1 MGVLSWGQHIAGPEH
16 RQPQK
21 KGVGAVDTA
30 ELRSPTVSKA
40 VWGLKV
46 RSWIIGQPAVLFL
59 AWWVGRAGG
68 RYSQDAAPQSVNS
81 PSALWPAISHLPPPR
96 GAHNCPSAGP
106 DSGSRLGGCLPL
118 CSREAGMLTRK
129 PCSSQTDKD
138 PANLP
143 VPLLPPFRK
152 DPANLPAP
160 LHSDHQGPCQV
171 GREWLSCS
179 GSPAACL
186 PSPRY
191 EDKDKSFRGKKGS
204 NWGAERV

>member
-1 MGVLSWGQHIAGPEH
+1 
-16 RQPQK
+16 
-21 KGVGAVDTA
+21 
-30 ELRSPTVSKA
+30 
-40 VWGLKV
+40 
-46 RSWIIGQPAVLFL
+46 
-59 AWWVGRAGG
+59 
-68 RYSQDAAPQSVNS
+68 
-81 PSALWPAISHLPPPR
+81 
-96 GAHNCPSAGP
+96 
-106 DSGSRLGGCLPL
+106 
-118 CSREAGMLTRK
+118 MLTRK

-186 PSPRY
+186 PSPHY

>member
-1 MGVLSWGQHIAGPEH
+1 MEQRRGAVRIRREASRVESLKDLSSDQLLSSAVCCPFSPVLPISLSHTHTHRRGEAVGVLSWGQHIADPEH

-30 ELRSPTVSKA
+30 ELRSPMVSKA

-96 GAHNCPSAGP
+96 GAHNCPLAGP
-106 DSGSRLGGCLPL
+106 DSGSHAL
-118 CSREAGMLTRK
+118 
-129 PCSSQTDKD
+129 
-138 PANLP
+138 
-143 VPLLPPFRK
+143 V
-152 DPANLPAP
+152 
-160 LHSDHQGPCQV
+160 
-171 GREWLSCS
+171 
-179 GSPAACL
+179 AAC
-186 PSPRY
+186 PFVPGR
-191 EDKDKSFRGKKGS
+191 RGC
-204 NWGAERV
+204 